1 MLCFFPADRGP
12 RCSFFEQ
19 GRRLLLLGRWL
30 LFGLTGACFL
40 VHGDGSS
47 IMDSLP
53 PKFVLSFFSSPVDLS
68 LSFYQ
73 QLYFLFLFFLLSVSF
88 VFLCSRLRFSFQFG
102 FLFVRHTCFRARNT
116 PSLYFFY
123 TSFTVSSHAEMLVVS
138 FIIPGLYLGQF
149 HRIYEDD
156 TICHNVVVEY
166 PDTEKFNDGVCSVL
180 LQVDH
185 YGRRHDH
192 SPHTRV
198 SF

>member
-1 MLCFFPADRGP
+1 M
-12 RCSFFEQ
+12 
-19 GRRLLLLGRWL
+19 
-30 LFGLTGACFL
+30 
-40 VHGDGSS
+40 VV
-47 IMDSLP
+47 
-53 PKFVLSFFSSPVDLS
+53 VLSWTPPRNSFCLPFLTQADLF

-73 QLYFLFLFFLLSVSF
+73 QLYFLFFFFLLSVSF
-88 VFLCSRLRFSFQFG
+88 VFLCSRLRVSFQFG

-149 HRIYEDD
+149 YRIYEDD

-180 LQVDH
+180 LQVDD

-192 SPHTRV
+192 SPHTHV
-198 SF
+198 SRSDANSCLSPIDVF